1 MADLNVSQSDL
12 EEIFGIK
19 LVGKGTEVPKEMVK
33 DFVALGAE
41 LRETGHAAD
50 QLSDA
55 TQKLDTSLKTSAG
68 KDESGGLGGL
78 AGNALKAERA
88 INMLVSGHGLAR
100 AAPLLEGLLGV
111 VGGPAGLGAAFVA
124 LELGARVLVPTLEK
138 FAGAVTGEQVDN
150 LKKFAEYVKKLR
162 EEGEKL
168 AANPA
173 VSATSTAAKHFL
185 EHGAGNQLRGA
196 MIAQLRQAGEGLNA
210 AEKEQMKWWH
220 AHRDEAEPQGKMGEW
235 WRHQRELGEAA
246 EKKNFAAATQRSLEL
261 LARLGEG
268 GIQAQAEVEKL
279 LGEHGRTIMQKMRD
293 RMRAAALKQE
303 QEAAAEEFIGPP
315 APRPKTVDEK
325 RRQEIK
331 ELVEAEDRANQKA
344 RGAAATPQFLKDVER
359 RTEALIGDGWND
371 RKAALNRAITDAQ
384 ETQRDR
390 AEAEAKRGEREAITA
405 EMRRRG
411 FHGSP
416 EQWEKVAHNALKDL
430 PMTAGNIV
438 QAVQMGYMEAVRQ
451 MRMEAHKLNREFGNS
466 FQQMGSPW

>member
-1 MADLNVSQSDL
+1 MSDLNVSQSDL
-12 EEIFGIK
+12 EEIFGIR
-19 LVGKGTEVPKEMVK
+19 LVGKGTEVPKEMAK
-33 DFVALGAE
+33 DFVKLADE
-41 LRETGHAAD
+41 MRETGHAAD
-50 QLSDA
+50 QLADA
-55 TQKLDTSLKTSAG
+55 TQKLDTTLKKTAG
-68 KDESGGLGGL
+68 KDDSDGL
-78 AGNALKAERA
+78 AGLASNALKAERA
-88 INMLVSGHGLAR
+88 INALVSGHGLAR

-124 LELGARVLVPTLEK
+124 LELGARVLGPTLEK
-138 FAGAVTGEQVDN
+138 FAGSFTGEHVEN

-168 AANPA
+168 AASPG
-173 VSATSTAAKHFL
+173 VTATSTAAKHFL
-185 EHGAGNQLRGA
+185 EQGAGNQLRGA
-196 MIAQLRQAGEGLNA
+196 LIAQLRQRGEGLDA

-220 AHRDEAEPQGKMGEW
+220 AHREQPEPQGKMGEW

-246 EKKNFAAATQRSLEL
+246 EKKNFEAASNRSLEL

-293 RMRAAALKQE
+293 RMRSAALKQE
-303 QEAAAEEFIGPP
+303 QEVAAEEFVGPP
-315 APRPKTVDEK
+315 APRAKTADEK

-331 ELVEAEDRANQKA
+331 EMVEAEDRANQKA
-344 RGAAATPQFLKDVER
+344 HGPAASSQFLKDVER
-359 RTEALIGDGWND
+359 RIDSLLGDGWTD
-371 RKAALNRAITDAQ
+371 KKAAMGRAITDAQ
-384 ETQRDR
+384 EAQRDR
-390 AEAEAKRGEREAITA
+390 AESEAKRQEREAVTA

-438 QAVQMGYMEAVRQ
+438 QAVQMGYMEAIRQ